1 MLVVGAGPS
10 GLECAIV
17 LAKRGFA
24 RVRLVD
30 AADEIG
36 GCMRWIPQL
45 PGLDAWSRFV
55 EWRRRE
61 IGRLANLE
69 IATGVRLSAADVRAS
84 GAGLVVVATG
94 AHWAAGRLQRR
105 HQGARSRAPTRRSRT
120 CSRPSRSCSAA
131 RRCPAGASSCS
142 TSRATTSARAS
153 PCASPREGHE
163 VTIATPSET
172 VAAWCTW
179 TLEGPRL
186 RAQLHDAGVEMRV
199 DVTPEAIV
207 PGAVRFRLA
216 HGGDPFDVAAD
227 AVVLVTQRLSN
238 EALYLELAGDA
249 DALAASGIEAVYR
262 TGDCVAP
269 RWLVDTVFDGH
280 RLAREIDSPDPAVY
294 LRPCRPLRERT
305 QSSPLTRGPR
315 ESAGNALRHAV

>member
-1 MLVVGAGPS
+1 
-10 GLECAIV
+10 V

-30 AADEIG
+30 AAGDIG

-45 PGLDAWSRFV
+45 PGLEAWSRFV

-61 IGRLANLE
+61 SERLPNLE
-69 IATGVRLSAADVRAS
+69 VETGVRLSAADVRAS

-94 AHWAAGRLQRR
+94 AHWSPDGFNGVTKGPIPGADASLPHMLTPEQIMLAGKPVPGRR
-105 HQGARSRAPTRRSRT
+105 VVVLDIESYHL
-120 CSRPSRSCSAA
+120 
-131 RRCPAGASSCS
+131 GASLAL
-142 TSRATTSARAS
+142 RLAG
-153 PCASPREGHE
+153 EGHE
-163 VTIATPSET
+163 VAIATPSESIAT
-172 VAAWCTW
+172 WCSW

-207 PGAVRFRLA
+207 PGAVRFRSA
-216 HGGDPFDVAAD
+216 HGGDAFEVAAD
-227 AVVLVTQRLSN
+227 SVVLVTQRLSN
-238 EALYLELAGDA
+238 EALYLELASDPH
-249 DALAASGIEAVYR
+249 ALAAAGIQAVYR

-280 RLAREIDSPDPAVY
+280 RLAREIDSPNPAVY
-294 LRPCRPLRERT
+294 LPTLRERVV
-305 QSSPLTRGPR
+305 P
-315 ESAGNALRHAV
+315 A